1 MKRPDWMLPEIGELT
16 EFPAGQ
22 IARQL
27 GKLCRYAGA
36 TPDWWSVARH
46 SLLVAALAPDD
57 PEHRLA
63 ALLHDCHEC
72 WTGDILRPMT
82 AMLGGYVRD
91 QIHDAQ
97 EYIDE
102 HLHALIGFDPCPAIL
117 KAVATADDTACKL
130 EMQLLGKSP
139 AEITDALPTL
149 REAAWH
155 LSFQCNPRVDA
166 MHWRHAFN
174 EAHAAVQ
181 ANDCDEPCITD
192 EEWQAAQA
200 KAREEHAMLKAEYL
214 REREKDGER

>member
-1 MKRPDWMLPEIGELT
+1 MIELCKMSRPDWMLPDISELT
-16 EFPAGQ
+16 EFPAEQ

-72 WTGDILRPMT
+72 CSGDILRPMM
-82 AMLGGYVRD
+82 AMLSGS
-91 QIHDAQ
+91 AQ
-97 EYIDE
+97 REIRNVQKQMDNPIF
-102 HLHALIGFDPCPAIL
+102 ALIGFDPCPAIL
-117 KAVATADDTACKL
+117 KSVATADDTACKL
-130 EMQLLGKSP
+130 EMQLLGKSA

-155 LSFQCNPRVDA
+155 LSFQCSPLIDKL
-166 MHWRHAFN
+166 HWLDAFN
-174 EAHAAVQ
+174 ETLAAV
-181 ANDCDEPCITD
+181 
-192 EEWQAAQA
+192 
-200 KAREEHAMLKAEYL
+200 RAM
-214 REREKDGER
+214 R

>member
-1 MKRPDWMLPEIGELT
+1 MLPDIFQLT
-16 EFPAGQ
+16 EFPAEQ

-63 ALLHDCHEC
+63 ALLHDVHEC

-82 AMLGGYVRD
+82 AMLIGSTRRA
-91 QIHDAQ
+91 IEDAQ
-97 EYIDE
+97 KHIDE
-102 HLHALIGFDPCPAIL
+102 HVYAMIGFDPCPAVL
-117 KAVATADDTACKL
+117 TAVAKADDEACRL
-130 EMQLLGKSP
+130 EMLLLQPHYTP

-155 LSFQCNPRVDA
+155 LSFQCNPQIDA
-166 MHWRHAFN
+166 LHWLNAFN
-174 EAHAAVQ
+174 ETLAAVR
-181 ANDCDEPCITD
+181 
-192 EEWQAAQA
+192 A
-200 KAREEHAMLKAEYL
+200 KQ
-214 REREKDGER
+214 